1 MTAKMPGVLF
11 LCVANSARSQLAEGL
26 ARAIFGWR
34 VPVQSAG
41 SEPASVNPLAIE
53 VMDEMGIDLTRHRSK
68 NVSTIDP
75 KSVHTV
81 ITLCEEEVCPA
92 FLGEARR
99 IHWPM
104 PDPASKEEPPLSRD
118 EQLQKFRQTRDA
130 LRAKLEA
137 FAAEE
142 GLR

>member
-11 LCVANSARSQLAEGL
+11 LCVANAARSQIAEGL

-41 SEPASVNPLAIE
+41 SEPAAVNPLAIE
-53 VMDEMGIDLTRHRSK
+53 AMDEVGIDLTRHRSK
-68 NVSTIDP
+68 NVSSIDP

-81 ITLCEEEVCPA
+81 ITLCDEEVCPV
-92 FLGEARR
+92 FLGEARKL
-99 IHWPM
+99 HWPM
-104 PDPASKEEPPLSRD
+104 PDPAAKEEPELSRED
-118 EQLQKFRQTRDA
+118 QLQKFRKTRDA
-130 LRAKLEA
+130 IRARLEA
-137 FAAEE
+137 FADEE